1 MATAVVVGIIVVWT
15 IVAFATALFIGA
27 MIRRADRERR
37 IVVEPDGSTLV
48 GAGRNSAPRVH

>member
-15 IVAFATALFIGA
+15 VVAFAAAIVVGA
-27 MIRRADRERR
+27 VIRRADRERR

-48 GAGRNSAPRVH
+48 GAGVDPRVR